1 MFHFFFLQNSLQ
13 RRKNSVN
20 VFLFCGGV
28 CEAEKDFNED
38 VNDSG
43 LVSV

>member
-1 MFHFFFLQNSLQ
+1 MFSFFFPSKFS
-13 RRKNSVN
+13 RWKNSVN
-20 VFLFCGGV
+20 VFLFRGSV
-28 CEAEKDFNED
+28 CEAGKDYNED